1 MMPQHV
7 KAQLNYLAPSVKSS
21 LYRNGQVFVQRDI
34 DGNDGPYQ
42 GAPIDQ
48 QNIAI
53 QNGRHRDKTSNLT
66 LDIAGFEL
74 SSQPLKNR
82 DLDFFD
88 QQEVLRKYYPECEN
102 IVRQATGAAHVFAF
116 DHNLRSA
123 RHHNEQKQIKEG
135 QKVQTPIQSVHGD
148 YTLVSAP
155 QRLLDLASPPR
166 KNDTLRTLL
175 TDSQSLLTTDFV
187 SQVLDNNKRFAIINV
202 WRNIAESPVL
212 SHPLAL
218 CDGQTM
224 SQRDLVVFEVHYDDR
239 IGENY
244 FAKYNPSHQWWYY
257 PEMTRD
263 EVILIKQWDSTGVLN
278 PAANDSG
285 SARRKPAMPCLFS
298 FHAAF
303 VDPTTPADAPDRQS
317 IEVRCIV
324 VFDA

>member
-1 MMPQHV
+1 M
-7 KAQLNYLAPSVKSS
+7 
-21 LYRNGQVFVQRDI
+21 
-34 DGNDGPYQ
+34 
-42 GAPIDQ
+42 
-48 QNIAI
+48 
-53 QNGRHRDKTSNLT
+53 
-66 LDIAGFEL
+66 
-74 SSQPLKNR
+74 
-82 DLDFFD
+82 
-88 QQEVLRKYYPECEN
+88 
-102 IVRQATGAAHVFAF
+102 
-116 DHNLRSA
+116 
-123 RHHNEQKQIKEG
+123 
-135 QKVQTPIQSVHGD
+135 
-148 YTLVSAP
+148 VSAP

-224 SQRDLVVFEVHYDDR
+224 SQ
-239 IGENY
+239 
-244 FAKYNPSHQWWYY
+244 
-257 PEMTRD
+257 
-263 EVILIKQWDSTGVLN
+263 
-278 PAANDSG
+278 
-285 SARRKPAMPCLFS
+285 PAMPCLFS